1 MNEASHLGLL
11 IARTGLVL
19 GKAVERE
26 FENAGLEL
34 SYQHFIFL
42 NLLSKNNKLIQQD
55 LADIVKIDK
64 SAVLRVIA
72 ALEEKKLVERTGDTC
87 DRRKKMLHLTTGGK
101 TLLKQALQIEN
112 KVNTKMQ
119 AGLTKEEVSTF
130 IKVALHLRDNI

>member
-1 MNEASHLGLL
+1 MNDASHLGLL

-26 FENAGLEL
+26 FEKSGLEL
-34 SYQHFIFL
+34 TYQHFIFL

-87 DRRKKMLHLTTGGK
+87 DRRKKTLHLTILGK
-101 TLLKQALQIEN
+101 ALLKQALQIET
-112 KVNTKMQ
+112 KVNSRMQ
-119 AGLTKEEVSTF
+119 EGLSKEEVSTF